1 MELKLLERVLISQN
15 TQVCVSH
22 LEEELTVDKYRR
34 WGEVTVALGFIICV
48 HVQNKMLPGHLKI
61 SVSVTLSVASN

>member
-1 MELKLLERVLISQN
+1 MELKLLERALISQN

-22 LEEELTVDKYRR
+22 LEALTVDKYRR

>member
-22 LEEELTVDKYRR
+22 LEALTVDKYRR

-61 SVSVTLSVASN
+61 SVSVTLSAASN